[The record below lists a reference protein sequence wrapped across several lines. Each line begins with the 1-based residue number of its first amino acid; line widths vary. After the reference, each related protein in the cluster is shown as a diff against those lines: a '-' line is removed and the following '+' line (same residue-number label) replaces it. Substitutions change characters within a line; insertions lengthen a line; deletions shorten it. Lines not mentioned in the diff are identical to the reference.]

1 MINKQD
7 FIKYIDFALR
17 NDEFSNSVQT
27 LYRSYRDIVGDA
39 EFIFPM
45 SSAMIIEILE
55 KALDLEYD
63 ESGYTTLSWWA
74 FEADYGRDKDMLD
87 SFELTSLPEDHPYR
101 HPDISTVEKL
111 YDFLI
116 WFKEEDND

>member
-7 FIKYIDFALR
+7 FVKYINFAIR
-17 NDEFSNSVQT
+17 NNEFSNSVQD
-27 LYRSYRDIVGDA
+27 LYRSHRDIVGDA

-63 ESGYTTLSWWA
+63 GFGYTTLSWWA
-74 FEADYGRDKDMLD
+74 FEADYGRDKKMLD
-87 SFELTSLPEDHPYR
+87 SFELTDLPEDHPCR

-116 WFKEEDND
+116 WSKEEDND